1 MRDLNQLIAAVQRNC
16 HIADARHAR
25 EATLCTYLLEM
36 REYYRWENGLPREEP
51 PRKDE
56 LGAWLSAREALWSD
70 LEDEPFAELPVGGAL
85 LDAFDAEAVNAR
97 LMPQGFIYGGGYGR
111 FHRPHFFLAELDRT
125 EQRDGLTVL
134 LAGCEYARD
143 VSAPPAVLHE
153 GTVYLRQ
160 ESVRRW
166 LQEKVELWGMRKTD
180 GALASAMEHYGFSVD
195 PARALERMTLEQ
207 TEAIIL
213 HEMGEG
219 TAAGLLGAPWQDMLA
234 VLTRRRAELVARAV
248 RDNLADC
255 ASTLPSL
262 IVAEAEASIHF
273 YFANFEGMRR
283 ALFPLL
289 DQAYRRWREDRDAAA
304 LAEAVRSGRVH
315 WEAAGRRLLEIY
327 RESTAGFG
335 EGALDDRI
343 EREEP
348 ALTL

>member
-1 MRDLNQLIAAVQRNC
+1 MRDLNRLIDAVQRNC

-25 EATLCTYLLEM
+25 GATLCTYLLEM
-36 REYYRWENGLPREEP
+36 REYYRWENDLPHGEP
-51 PRKDE
+51 PPKAE
-56 LGAWLSAREALWSD
+56 LGVWLTAREALWEG

-85 LDAFDAEAVNAR
+85 LDAFDAQAVNAR
-97 LMPQGFIYGGGYGR
+97 LMPRGFIYGGGYGR

-125 EQRDGLTVL
+125 ERRDGITVL

-143 VSAPPAVLHE
+143 LSAPPAVLHE
-153 GTVYLRQ
+153 GMVYLRQ

-180 GALASAMEHYGFSVD
+180 GALASAMERYGFPGD
-195 PARALERMTLEQ
+195 RAQALERMTLEQ

-213 HEMGEG
+213 HEVGEG
-219 TAAGLLGAPWQDMLA
+219 LAGDLLGAPWQAMLA
-234 VLTRRRAELVARAV
+234 GLTRRRAELVARAV

-255 ASTLPSL
+255 ASTLPAL
-262 IVAEAEASIHF
+262 IAAGAEASIHF

-283 ALFPLL
+283 ALFPRL
-289 DQAYRRWREDRDAAA
+289 DQGYQRWREDGDIAD
-304 LAEAVRSGRVH
+304 LAEAVRSGRAH

-327 RESTAGFG
+327 RESAAGCG
-335 EGALDDRI
+335 DGMLDARI
-343 EREEP
+343 ASEEP